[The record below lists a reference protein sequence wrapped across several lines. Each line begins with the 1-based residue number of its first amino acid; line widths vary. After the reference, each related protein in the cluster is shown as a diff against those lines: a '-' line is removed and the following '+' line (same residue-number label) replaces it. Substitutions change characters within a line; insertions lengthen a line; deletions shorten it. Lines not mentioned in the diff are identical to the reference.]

1 MRRPCPLHTSIACIK
16 MPIIKMI
23 CQLCAIFMHKS
34 VDNRLHWL
42 LLLLLLLLRFLL
54 LLHITLPLLMIV
66 DAVTGVVRVCNRFT
80 SYKKRKRRRKMKLAI
95 EITER

>member
-23 CQLCAIFMHKS
+23 CQLCAIFMNKS
-34 VDNRLHWL
+34 VDSRLHWLL

-54 LLHITLPLLMIV
+54 LLHITLPLFMIA
-66 DAVTGVVRVCNRFT
+66 DAMTGVVRVCNRFT
-80 SYKKRKRRRKMKLAI
+80 RYKNTKTKKKKKKVND
-95 EITER
+95 

>member
-16 MPIIKMI
+16 MPIIKTI

-34 VDNRLHWL
+34 VDSRLHW

-54 LLHITLPLLMIV
+54 LLHITLPLLMIA
-66 DAVTGVVRVCNRFT
+66 DAVTGAVRVSNRFT
-80 SYKKRKRRRKMKLAI
+80 SYKKKKKKKKLS
-95 EITER
+95 